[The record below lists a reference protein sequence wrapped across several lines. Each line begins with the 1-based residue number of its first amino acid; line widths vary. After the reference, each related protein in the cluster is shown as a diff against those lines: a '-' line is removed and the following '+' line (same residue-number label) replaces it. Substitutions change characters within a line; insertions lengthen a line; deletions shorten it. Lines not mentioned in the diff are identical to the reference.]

1 MTQIH
6 EAVALAQASL
16 PSAAWDLTS
25 FLQNAKSQIQLWGGL
40 LLMLLGA
47 AGLVWGGVLLLKKL
61 MANPQSAGNQQGWG
75 TVALLILVG
84 GALATGGWSLISTI
98 GSGGQQTITDLGGGT
113 VIIQTADEV
122 SEFLSVP
129 SE

>member
-1 MTQIH
+1 MTKIP
-6 EAVALAQASL
+6 EAVVLTQASL

-25 FLQNAKSQIQLWGGL
+25 FLENAKSQIQLWGGL

-75 TVALLILVG
+75 TIALLILVG
-84 GALATGGWSLISTI
+84 GALGTGGWQLISTI

-113 VIIQTADEV
+113 VIIQTTHEV
-122 SEFLSVP
+122 SGFLSIP
-129 SE
+129 PK